1 LADGHPDLSGHWL
14 PNSAGQGLGGR
25 FGVDPAA
32 RAQFDPKVTPEEP
45 PALQP
50 WASAKIKSMTATEIE
65 LAKPSVNCLPR
76 GVASIW
82 LQNPYS
88 TMIVHTP
95 RTMVQLYEVL
105 NNWRVVYLD
114 GRPLPKDPEPF
125 FYGSSS
131 ARWEG
136 DTLVVESTGYD
147 ERTSLMPEVLF
158 HSEELRVTERYT
170 RPSMNY
176 LIVEITINDPKVL
189 TKPWK
194 SAPRRWTLGDG
205 EVYEF
210 FCTNN
215 RELEELQKLRQQE
228 LERK

>member
-1 LADGHPDLSGHWL
+1 MTPRLRHGIACTVVLTILYALSPPAGAQDKEYAIKVMPPGGPAPRLADGHPDLSGHWL

-32 RAQFDPKVTPEEP
+32 AAQFDPKVTPEEP

-65 LAKPSVNCLPR
+65 LAKP
-76 GVASIW
+76 
-82 LQNPYS
+82 
-88 TMIVHTP
+88 
-95 RTMVQLYEVL
+95 
-105 NNWRVVYLD
+105 WR
-114 GRPLPKDPEPF
+114 
-125 FYGSSS
+125 
-131 ARWEG
+131 
-136 DTLVVESTGYD
+136 
-147 ERTSLMPEVLF
+147 
-158 HSEELRVTERYT
+158 
-170 RPSMNY
+170 
-176 LIVEITINDPKVL
+176 
-189 TKPWK
+189 